1 MAQAHA
7 AHRTLN
13 KVCTA
18 SGAAAGTLGRIARP
32 RLGSAYFCMWAGAP
46 LSFPGGSPPRPPL
59 PQAGLGGGAQAG
71 NPAAPPGLQRSAKCA
86 TGLA

>member
-1 MAQAHA
+1 MAQGHA

-13 KVCTA
+13 KVCTT

-71 NPAAPPGLQRSAKCA
+71 SPSAPPGLQRSEKGA